1 MKDKGVIVFAAAGND
16 GIENGSKLKS
26 GKFVYSFPASYDSV
40 ISVAATGVNGKITS
54 FSNYGKLI
62 DLAAPGEKIVSTKL
76 GGGYK
81 SMSGT
86 SMATP
91 VVAASYALALL
102 NLKSQ
107 LRSVPVGYKLGYNRA
122 YPLLKTS
129 IRSAGLDSSHVLSR
143 GILSMTN
150 LMSSLESVSFD
161 RSSAGFSS
169 SMSIAGTVGANAS
182 SSTVVMGVTGIPA
195 GTKQIYFYWGSGKEN
210 VALIEV
216 GESSQA
222 LYSLGQF
229 ALFGSGSLTA
239 VAVDGAGNLLAQSN
253 KSLQGL
259 N

>member
-1 MKDKGVIVFAAAGND
+1 
-16 GIENGSKLKS
+16 
-26 GKFVYSFPASYDSV
+26 
-40 ISVAATGVNGKITS
+40 
-54 FSNYGKLI
+54 
-62 DLAAPGEKIVSTKL
+62 
-76 GGGYK
+76 
-81 SMSGT
+81 
-86 SMATP
+86 
-91 VVAASYALALL
+91 
-102 NLKSQ
+102 
-107 LRSVPVGYKLGYNRA
+107 
-122 YPLLKTS
+122 
-129 IRSAGLDSSHVLSR
+129 
-143 GILSMTN
+143 MTN